1 MQRYDRRARIQAD
14 PAVHSDFV
22 YESYAPNHIICCS
35 TLLNSIALFQDE
47 SEACPRAG
55 TGQPPRLQVCAYHAL
70 ADATV
75 ARSAYFG

>member
-22 YESYAPNHIICCS
+22 YESYVPNHIIRCS
-35 TLLNSIALFQDE
+35 TLLNPIASFQDE

-55 TGQPPRLQVCAYHAL
+55 TGQPPRQVCAYHAL
-70 ADATV
+70 ADA
-75 ARSAYFG
+75 SALCLFG